1 MDRSKLFKKL
11 GIALGVLGI
20 ACIAFIGVS
29 VVKAEDSEPKMT
41 IEAEKN
47 NITTFENNNFEV
59 KVKLNPSTIKYD
71 NSNNI
76 LEKILDGTN
85 LSIDSKIFS
94 FVSVTGKIINTDG
107 TFKDLENLKVTEDN
121 IKLPQIKYNYD
132 AVSQL
137 LISNPIELTI
147 IMKANTVGEYKGKE
161 SLDKL
166 IFLEHKNIKG
176 DVISGEKLIVK
187 DGEISVNVDKVNY
200 ENPKIMGGEF
210 LTNKQENE
218 KGNKMVAFGELLELN
233 YHLIPS
239 KIMTSEKVQNTEG
252 GNLRKLIYVLD
263 ESTLSKNNEG
273 SQSSKEALIKS
284 LNDLKANNPKQEVA
298 LVTYGGKAKVV
309 KASEKSFYTI
319 DELIRN
325 INEISSEEKNGN
337 LGDALRQAQYLINEN
352 KDDKISVI
360 LVSEGNPAYFI
371 RKDDS
376 NNLVEFSTKSGE
388 LGTNFNEGKE
398 YVEEIAELINKENK
412 KNKRDIRWFNINY
425 GLEEEQM
432 LSNEVIKTL
441 GGETENEVMPT
452 ELDFEKVVKNA
463 TSDLIVNMEI
473 KAEGYGKVKV
483 APESNK
489 QVIAVHYN
497 YKKDDKG
504 EVVINEKKQK
514 TLIPVTTGEVGTGE
528 SLKKTIPFKVG
539 LKFMSDTELDL
550 ADPKVLKVS
559 VNSSMEGSKE
569 VVFNVLENAEGSETI
584 SWKADPEVNYLKI
597 TGLHNGKLDNFEVA
611 KDGNYDIES
620 LGYMQGIASQIFDGI
635 NGSEFP
641 MAKENT
647 FTSGAL
653 IKVNA
658 ESNIELNIKDIKG
671 KSNIR
676 ENDVKWKVYEYNI
689 EQNKFI
695 KKATKDYDG
704 VKILEANKLY
714 LVVADC
720 FIPDDAEIDASFNIG
735 YKLKIEKRERNE
747 TFAVDPALNGG
758 VEMPSSEPSVEEVLL
773 PGSNEVVQEENLY
786 EKYFLEER
794 TRDNEDK
801 SIAPIK
807 IETKIIIKDKPNHY

>member
-11 GIALGVLGI
+11 GIVLGALGIVT
-20 ACIAFIGVS
+20 IGVIGTS
-29 VVKAEDSEPKMT
+29 LVKASEDNPNMSIEVLVKDDKNT
-41 IEAEKN
+41 IKTFVSKEFTIDIKVNPDKIKYESANTATAIRGSKLVLESKEFEIVSSTVGTIDKN
-47 NITTFENNNFEV
+47 SVDLGEFKYAYDGIGFNVGTSFDVTLKIRALKEGSYNENKSFNKLIKLYHKNASGNDA
-59 KVKLNPSTIKYD
+59 KVKIDDADNKLN
-71 NSNNI
+71 
-76 LEKILDGTN
+76 
-85 LSIDSKIFS
+85 
-94 FVSVTGKIINTDG
+94 
-107 TFKDLENLKVTEDN
+107 
-121 IKLPQIKYNYD
+121 
-132 AVSQL
+132 
-137 LISNPIELTI
+137 
-147 IMKANTVGEYKGKE
+147 
-161 SLDKL
+161 
-166 IFLEHKNIKG
+166 
-176 DVISGEKLIVK
+176 VI
-187 DGEISVNVDKVNY
+187 VDKVNY

-210 LTNKQENE
+210 LTNKQENGE
-218 KGNKMVAFGELLELN
+218 GNKIVAFGELLELN

-239 KIMTSEKVQNTEG
+239 EIMTSEKVQNTQG
-252 GNLRKLIYVLD
+252 DGSRKLIYVLD

-298 LVTYGGKAKVV
+298 LVTYGSKAKVV

-360 LVSEGNPAYFI
+360 LVSEGNPAYFT

-597 TGLHNGKLDNFEVA
+597 TGLHNGKLENFKVA
-611 KDGNYDIES
+611 KDGIYNVES
-620 LGYMQGIASQIFDGI
+620 LEYMQVIASQIFDGI
-635 NGSEFP
+635 NSSEFP

-647 FTSGAL
+647 FRSGAL
-653 IKVNA
+653 VEVNA
-658 ESNIELNIKDIKG
+658 KSNIELNLKDING

-676 ENDVKWKVYEYNI
+676 ENDVKWEVYEYNI
-689 EQNKFI
+689 GENKFV
-695 KKATKDYDG
+695 KKATKAYKD

-714 LVVADC
+714 LVVTDC
-720 FIPDDAEIDASFNIG
+720 FIPEDAEIDASFNIG
-735 YKLKIEKRERNE
+735 YSITVEKDEPN
-747 TFAVDPALNGG
+747 DPALNGG
-758 VEMPSSEPSVEEVLL
+758 VEMPSSEPSVEEALL

>member
-11 GIALGVLGI
+11 GIVLGTLGI
-20 ACIAFIGVS
+20 VTIGVIGTS
-29 VVKAEDSEPKMT
+29 LVKASEDNPNMSIEVLVKDDKNT
-41 IEAEKN
+41 IKTFVSKEFTIDIKVNPDKIKYESANTATAIRGSKLVLESKEFEIVSSTVGTIDKN
-47 NITTFENNNFEV
+47 SVDLGEFKYAYDGIGFNVGTSFDVTLKIRALKEGSYNENKSFNKLIKLYHKNASGNDA
-59 KVKLNPSTIKYD
+59 KVKIDDADNKLN
-71 NSNNI
+71 
-76 LEKILDGTN
+76 
-85 LSIDSKIFS
+85 
-94 FVSVTGKIINTDG
+94 
-107 TFKDLENLKVTEDN
+107 
-121 IKLPQIKYNYD
+121 
-132 AVSQL
+132 
-137 LISNPIELTI
+137 
-147 IMKANTVGEYKGKE
+147 
-161 SLDKL
+161 
-166 IFLEHKNIKG
+166 
-176 DVISGEKLIVK
+176 VI
-187 DGEISVNVDKVNY
+187 VDKVNY

-210 LTNKQENE
+210 LTNKQENGE
-218 KGNKMVAFGELLELN
+218 GNKIVAFGELLELN

-239 KIMTSEKVQNTEG
+239 EIMTSEKVQNTQG
-252 GNLRKLIYVLD
+252 DGSRKLIYVLD

-298 LVTYGGKAKVV
+298 LVTYGSKAKVV

-360 LVSEGNPAYFI
+360 LVSEGNPAYFT

-597 TGLHNGKLDNFEVA
+597 TGLHNGKLENFKVA
-611 KDGNYDIES
+611 KDGIYNVES
-620 LGYMQGIASQIFDGI
+620 LEYMQVIASQIFDGI
-635 NGSEFP
+635 NSSEFP

-647 FTSGAL
+647 FRSGAL
-653 IKVNA
+653 VEVNA
-658 ESNIELNIKDIKG
+658 KSNIELNLKDING

-676 ENDVKWKVYEYNI
+676 ENDVKWEVYEYNI
-689 EQNKFI
+689 GENKFV
-695 KKATKDYDG
+695 KKATKAYKD

-714 LVVADC
+714 LVVTDC
-720 FIPDDAEIDASFNIG
+720 FIPEDAEIDASFNIG
-735 YKLKIEKRERNE
+735 YSITVEKDEPN
-747 TFAVDPALNGG
+747 DPALNGG
-758 VEMPSSEPSVEEVLL
+758 VEMPSSEPSVEEALL

>member
-1 MDRSKLFKKL
+1 MDRSKLFKRF
-11 GIALGVLGI
+11 GVIFGVLGVVT
-20 ACIAFIGVS
+20 IGIIGTS
-29 VVKAEDSEPKMT
+29 LVKADTDKPNMVLRGREENIETLKGNEFKLNLTIDTGSFETFDGSHNNKDLNGTT
-41 IEAEKN
+41 IELSGEEFEIVSSNQGNVNKN
-47 NITTFENNNFEV
+47 
-59 KVKLNPSTIKYD
+59 
-71 NSNNI
+71 
-76 LEKILDGTN
+76 
-85 LSIDSKIFS
+85 
-94 FVSVTGKIINTDG
+94 IINLDKITYSYDHHEKVFKSSNINLELRIRALKDG
-107 TFKDLENLKVTEDN
+107 EFL
-121 IKLPQIKYNYD
+121 
-132 AVSQL
+132 
-137 LISNPIELTI
+137 
-147 IMKANTVGEYKGKE
+147 GEK
-161 SLDKL
+161 SLDK
-166 IFLEHKNIKG
+166 IIKLKYKSFNNNL
-176 DVISGEKLIVK
+176 VNKSIHIENNK
-187 DGEISVNVDKVNY
+187 EISVIVDKVNY
-200 ENPKIMGGEF
+200 ENPKVMGGEF
-210 LTNKQENE
+210 LTNKQENGD
-218 KGNKMVAFGELLELN
+218 GNKIVGFGELLELN

-239 KIMTSEKVQNTEG
+239 EIMTSEKVQNTEG
-252 GNLRKLIYVLD
+252 DNLRKLIYVLD

-284 LNDLKANNPKQEVA
+284 LNDLKASNPKQEVA
-298 LVTYGGKAKVV
+298 LVTYGSKAKVV

-432 LSNEVIKTL
+432 LSNEIIKTL
-441 GGETENEVMPT
+441 GGETENEAMPT
-452 ELDFEKVVKNA
+452 ELDFERVVKNA

-514 TLIPVTTGEVGTGE
+514 TLIPVTTEEIGTGE

-559 VNSSMEGSKE
+559 VNSTMEGSEE
-569 VVFNVLENAEGSETI
+569 VIFNVLENAEGSETI

-597 TGLHNGKLDNFEVA
+597 TGLHNGKTDNFEVA
-611 KDGNYDIES
+611 KDGNYDVES

-647 FTSGAL
+647 FRTGAL

-658 ESNIELNIKDIKG
+658 TSYIKLNIKDIRG

-676 ENDVKWKVYEYNI
+676 ENDVKWKVHEYNI
-689 EQNKFI
+689 ETNEFEGI
-695 KKATKDYDG
+695 DTKAYKD

-714 LVVADC
+714 LVVTDC

-735 YKLKIEKRERNE
+735 YSITVKKDEPN
-747 TFAVDPALNGG
+747 DPALNGG
-758 VEMPSSEPSVEEVLL
+758 VEMPPSEPSVEEALL
-773 PGSNEVVQEENLY
+773 PSSNEVVQEENLY

-801 SIAPIK
+801 SIAPIE